1 MKFRIGDFSLV
12 NQVNNNRSDSY
23 LNGLNGYNSLKN
35 AGKLNQDDSSSDS
48 SGSRV
53 DNAKSNVAALKES
66 IQGSRDLMGA
76 NRGNDVTHNF
86 DDFETSFL

>member
-1 MKFRIGDFSLV
+1 MV
-12 NQVNNNRSDSY
+12 NQVNNNRSASY
-23 LNGLNGYNSLKN
+23 LNGFNGYNSLKN
-35 AGKLNQDDSSSDS
+35 AGKLNQDDSSSSDS